1 MPDTTNLTPT
11 PAVSTVFPQEIEVTL
26 TLKLTMIN
34 QLERDYW
41 LEPSTTNVT
50 LDAVAD
56 IFDILGDSNVAPKSI
71 NGYTYSQ
78 LQQAMAERES

>member
-11 PAVSTVFPQEIEVTL
+11 PAVSTVFPQEIELTL
-26 TLKLTMIN
+26 TLKYIAN
-34 QLERDYW
+34 DQDERDYW

-71 NGYTYSQ
+71 NGYTYAQ
-78 LQQAMAERES
+78 LQQAMSEREV